1 MTQYAKDQTRRIL
14 KTEQA
19 AYVQN
24 AIDFARRSSAAP
36 HEGSL
41 QPTAY
46 TTFYVTTTNEGL
58 EKYAELKAEGWT
70 LLDNTL
76 HLMAVPGK
84 ALSLVC
90 KCPESVFETYI
101 PIIAANAEK
110 AYVAEVEAHNRQ
122 AQKLQER
129 AKEIQLEFDRR
140 EEERK
145 ALLMAEITKE
155 FDQKARAQFVPAASN
170 GLHH

>member
-24 AIDFARRSSAAP
+24 AIDRARTAPAAYEGALDQTGSTVFYHTTV
-36 HEGSL
+36 HE
-41 QPTAY
+41 A
-46 TTFYVTTTNEGL
+46 L
-58 EKYAELKAEGWT
+58 EHYADLKAAGWT
-70 LLDNTL
+70 LQHTAPVFYDKLNSFV
-76 HLMAVPGK
+76 AIK
-84 ALSLVC
+84 
-90 KCPESVFETYI
+90 PESVFEKDI
-101 PIIAANAEK
+101 PQIAARAEA
-110 AYVAEVEAHNRQ
+110 AYIAEVEAHNRQ